1 MKKQLII
8 ITLLH
13 QESCEGLRV
22 TDLTDITQLSRPA
35 VSHHLNIL
43 KQAGMVATRP
53 EGTKNYYYLSRMS
66 KEDNKL
72 KDLSN
77 HILILLKEKE
87 A

>member
-1 MKKQLII
+1 M
-8 ITLLH
+8 
-13 QESCEGLRV
+13 